1 MGNKNF
7 VFTKTRED
15 LSKSIKLRTFIREIF
30 FFNLVIRKILNNF
43 LKLVNVKLN
52 IKKINY

>member
-7 VFTKTRED
+7 VVTKTRED

-30 FFNLVIRKILNNF
+30 FFSLVIRKILNNF

>member
-7 VFTKTRED
+7 VVTKTRED

-30 FFNLVIRKILNNF
+30 FFSLVKRKILNNF

>member
-7 VFTKTRED
+7 VVTKTRED

-52 IKKINY
+52 IKKNNY

>member
-7 VFTKTRED
+7 VVTKTRED